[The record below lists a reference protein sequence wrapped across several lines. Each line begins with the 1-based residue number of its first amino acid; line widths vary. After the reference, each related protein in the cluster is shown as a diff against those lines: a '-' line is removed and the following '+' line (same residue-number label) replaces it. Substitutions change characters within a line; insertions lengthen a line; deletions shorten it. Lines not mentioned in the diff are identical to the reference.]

1 MRVTI
6 PAIFALAACGG
17 GGSALEGIYT
27 VDAWTS
33 NPTSCADPGPSTI
46 ATHEPMVYAKKKSLF
61 GQSFLAVDD
70 CTDPADCSTGAAEQ
84 GIGYFFFDHGNDD
97 DGWVGTIVFESG
109 PDLDNMCSGGVVR
122 ATLTGDAGT
131 AFGVRS
137 ETIESAPFAPNGSE
151 CTTDDAEAA
160 ADGQPCARVETM
172 HATFSADLQ

>member
-1 MRVTI
+1 MDSVDKYNDSCGDDARWAMFSPATRSRSPKVQGRRHLMRVTI

-109 PDLDNMCSGGVVR
+109 PDLD
-122 ATLTGDAGT
+122 
-131 AFGVRS
+131 
-137 ETIESAPFAPNGSE
+137 
-151 CTTDDAEAA
+151 
-160 ADGQPCARVETM
+160 
-172 HATFSADLQ
+172 